1 MILTNHRTKMRSRKI
16 VHEKTL
22 KRIDW
27 KIVKRI
33 ITLLYTEGGK
43 KRTELAMKSNV
54 SYHKCIL
61 YLKWMETLELIIK
74 KHDDKGHEK
83 ISLTERGM
91 RLYKKE
97 MD

>member
-1 MILTNHRTKMRSRKI
+1 MLSHKTVKTKRTHKI
-16 VHEKTL
+16 SHNGML

-33 ITLLYTEGGK
+33 ISLLYTEGGK

-61 YLKWMETLELIIK
+61 YLRWMESLELIIK
-74 KHDDKGHEK
+74 KYDDAGSEK
-83 ISLTERGM
+83 IALTERGIK
-91 RLYKKE
+91 LYKKE
-97 MD
+97 ID